1 MKGRQVSIKPRA
13 HILYVKYHQVNA
25 LQIDGNWQAVAR
37 AGLRDSV
44 FLSQRLLA
52 QKVLEQPGRLSP
64 AERIKSWVSA
74 NAGKLAQWERMQADM
89 RTAGKSDFAT
99 LSVGAEAL
107 RRLTG

>member
-1 MKGRQVSIKPRA
+1 MNFGLGA
-13 HILYVKYHQVNA
+13 HLGLDWIHAQVNA
-25 LQIDGNWQAVAR
+25 LQIEGNWQAVAR

-44 FLSQRLLA
+44 FHSQRRLA
-52 QKVLEQPGRLSP
+52 QQVLDQPGRLRP
-64 AERIKSWVSA
+64 AARIQAWIDA
-74 NAGKLAQWERMQADM
+74 NALSLVQWERMQADM